1 MEKKKGS
8 WKWLEKFGAWIEKR
22 IAPPLVKFGN
32 QRHMAAI
39 RSALIRIIPLIIV
52 GSIPLIFTSLP
63 LKALRTSL
71 RRLCPLSTRST
82 A

>member
-39 RSALIRIIPLIIV
+39 RSALIRIIPPDHRWLDSV
-52 GSIPLIFTSLP
+52 DLYQPSV
-63 LKALRTSL
+63 
-71 RRLCPLSTRST
+71 
-82 A
+82 

>member
-52 GSIPLIFTSLP
+52 G
-63 LKALRTSL
+63 
-71 RRLCPLSTRST
+71 
-82 A
+82 